1 MMDTREIESTLALML
16 VEMRQ
21 ICFQLER
28 IADKLPNDT
37 EDK

>member
-1 MMDTREIESTLALML
+1 MLDTREIESTLSLLL
-16 VEMRQ
+16 VELRQ

-28 IADKLPNDT
+28 IGDKLPNDT